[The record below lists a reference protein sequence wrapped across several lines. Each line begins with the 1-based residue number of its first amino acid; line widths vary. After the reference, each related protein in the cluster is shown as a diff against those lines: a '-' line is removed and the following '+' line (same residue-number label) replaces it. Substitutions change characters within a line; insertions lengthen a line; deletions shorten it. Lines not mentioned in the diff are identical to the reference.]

1 MEEIYT
7 NGGDVNSALDKDS
20 NIHSIEQNVEE
31 GKDVINVYTNEEAIQ
46 QQVEQAP
53 AIEEVAPTV
62 EEVAP
67 AVEEVAPAV
76 EEVAPEAPAVE
87 VGNETQAEQMSY
99 NTSYEELSE
108 LDKLKLQREY
118 YANMQNLEA
127 DSIENVSKSL

>member
-53 AIEEVAPTV
+53 AV

-67 AVEEVAPAV
+67 AVEEV
-76 EEVAPEAPAVE
+76 APAVE

>member
-53 AIEEVAPTV
+53 AI

-127 DSIENVSKSL
+127 DSI

>member
-53 AIEEVAPTV
+53 AV

-76 EEVAPEAPAVE
+76 EEVAPAVE